1 MSTAR
6 NPIQPAKPTEEEAI
20 KVLGEHL
27 DDAEAETLARR
38 YLAADETQ
46 GHPPDIAEMKRRV
59 LEQKPVR

>member
-6 NPIQPAKPTEEEAI
+6 HPIEPAKPTEEETVR
-20 KVLGEHL
+20 VLREHL

-46 GHPPDIAEMKRRV
+46 GHRPDIAAMKRRV